1 MQAESAIIEKLR
13 AASLRPTRQR
23 VALAR
28 ILFGSGDRH
37 ICAEALLAEAEAA
50 DVDVSL
56 ATVYNTLNQFEEAG
70 ILRQVAIEGGKTF
83 FDTNVSDHLHF
94 FISGNNELVDIAA
107 DDLKITGLPALP
119 AGTVLDRIDVIV
131 RLKPA

>member
-1 MQAESAIIEKLR
+1 MQSETAIIEKLR
-13 AASLRPTRQR
+13 GASLRPTRQR

-28 ILFGSGDRH
+28 ILFGAGDRH
-37 ICAEALLAEAEAA
+37 ICAEALLAEAVAA
-50 DVDVSL
+50 AVDVSL

-83 FDTNVSDHLHF
+83 FDTNISDHLHF
-94 FISGNNELVDIAA
+94 FVSGNNELVDIAA
-107 DDLKITGLPALP
+107 DDLKITGLPDLP
-119 AGTVLDRIDVIV
+119 PGTVLDRIDVIV

>member
-1 MQAESAIIEKLR
+1 MHAAPAITEKLR
-13 AASLRPTRQR
+13 VAGLRPTRQR
-23 VALAR
+23 VALAQ
-28 ILFGSGDRH
+28 ILFGAGDRH

-50 DVDVSL
+50 KVDVSL

-94 FISGNNELVDIAA
+94 FIAGNNELVDISS
-107 DDLKITGLPALP
+107 DQLKISGLPELP